1 MRPWTRL
8 GLPRPEYNA
17 IRNPLDFDAAESRKV
32 PREQGSRG
40 VSALFRIGEFSQIAR
55 VSGRLLRYY
64 DSIGLLR
71 PQRIDPDTG
80 YRYYS
85 AGQLQQ
91 LNRILALKELGL
103 SLEQVARMLDERVS
117 AAEIR
122 GMLALKKAELEQ
134 SLAEE
139 AARLRHVESRLVQI
153 EQQGSLGDYDVVL
166 KSAPAAPFLS
176 RRATYPRFD
185 DAAAAIGEICQAVRA
200 QVAAQALQHVV
211 VVAHSDFED
220 QDLDL
225 EIGVTVMRKI
235 NKPVR
240 LKSSGELA
248 LGELPA
254 AGRLATI
261 VRSGP
266 LYQSHL
272 AFGKLGVW
280 MEANGY
286 RIAGPCREVFLDL
299 PIQENP
305 AMEIQFPVARAA

>member
-1 MRPWTRL
+1 M
-8 GLPRPEYNA
+8 
-17 IRNPLDFDAAESRKV
+17 
-32 PREQGSRG
+32 
-40 VSALFRIGEFSQIAR
+40 FRIGEFSQIAR

-71 PQRIDPDTG
+71 PQRIDPETG

-103 SLEQVARMLDERVS
+103 SLGQIARMLDERIS

-134 SLAEE
+134 SLAAE
-139 AARLRHVESRLVQI
+139 AARLRQIESRLTQI
-153 EQQGSLGDYDVVL
+153 EQQGSLEDYDVVL

-176 RRATYPRFD
+176 LRAIYPTFD
-185 DAAAAIGEICQAVRA
+185 DVLGAIGDLCHAAQAQLAVRA
-200 QVAAQALQHVV
+200 RGNIV

-225 EIGVTVMRKI
+225 EIGVTLTRHVNR
-235 NKPVR
+235 PVR
-240 LKSSGELA
+240 LAQRGA
-248 LGELPA
+248 LTLTELPA
-254 AGRLATI
+254 ADQLATI
-261 VRSGP
+261 VRGGP

-272 AFGKLGVW
+272 AFGQLGVW

-286 RIAGPCREVFLDL
+286 EITGPCREVFLD
-299 PIQENP
+299 PPVVQENP
-305 AMEIQFPVARAA
+305 AMEIQFPVAKAA